1 MKDVSKLGRP
11 VRLGLISVG
20 KPEGYVDHVRRS
32 CVLSSEPKGLI
43 DLDAGSVLHAIK
55 SRTQNW
61 IAFNVCVGSD
71 VLDGERYLYAV
82 RWLLD
87 AGVDAIVCTTP
98 VQDEELR
105 AVCANQHARTLGV
118 PVILAD
124 SERHVDKAGWE
135 QGVIMAAAD
144 QTLDSDEAVWNVD
157 PERCRVGGSSRDNA
171 SAAGVVASVALA
183 EVARS
188 LPRAELLDSLRAWA
202 LMPSPRLAS

>member
-1 MKDVSKLGRP
+1 MKVVSKLGRP

-20 KPEGYVDHVRRS
+20 EPEGYVDHVRRS
-32 CVLSSEPKGLI
+32 CVLSGEAQSTT
-43 DLDAGSVLHAIK
+43 DHAAGSVLRAVD

-61 IAFNVCVGSD
+61 IAFNVCVGAD

-87 AGVDAIVCTTP
+87 AGVDAIVCTSP

-118 PVILAD
+118 PVIMAD
-124 SERHVDKAGWE
+124 SERHVDRAGWE

-144 QTLDSDEAVWNVD
+144 QALDSDEAVWNVD
-157 PERCRVGGSSRDNA
+157 PERCRVGGSLRDNA
-171 SAAGVVASVALA
+171 TAAGVVASVALA
-183 EVARS
+183 EAAKS
-188 LPRAELLDSLRAWA
+188 LPRTELLDSLRAWA
-202 LMPSPRLAS
+202 LMPASRLAS